1 MNALRREQVGKQI
14 FSYFLVFLGSVL
26 FAVGD
31 VMFVNPYR
39 LAPGGT
45 YGLANVLNTVWPWRI
60 GFYAI
65 CMDIPLLLI
74 GSWILGPKFGLKT
87 ILSTILIFGATV
99 ILESTWGYDPLIHNG
114 ILSDISDCDPYFMQT
129 LVQIQDTNRFFV
141 PDYFLN
147 TLISG
152 AIYGIAIGMI
162 FKSGST
168 SGGSDIISMIA
179 HKYTKISLGTL
190 TLIVDSCITL
200 TSFIAFKDIRLPIYS
215 ILLIVVES
223 KIIDIVI
230 EGFKSYKTAFII
242 TDNIKEVSDF
252 ILNDLQRGG
261 TCFTGMG
268 LYHGAERKM
277 IYVTLNRSELVK
289 LEGNLRYM
297 DPNAFINVVESSKI
311 MGLGFKALPE
321 Q

>member
-1 MNALRREQVGKQI
+1 MPN
-14 FSYFLVFLGSVL
+14 
-26 FAVGD
+26 
-31 VMFVNPYR
+31 
-39 LAPGGT
+39 
-45 YGLANVLNTVWPWRI
+45 
-60 GFYAI
+60 
-65 CMDIPLLLI
+65 
-74 GSWILGPKFGLKT
+74 
-87 ILSTILIFGATV
+87 
-99 ILESTWGYDPLIHNG
+99 
-114 ILSDISDCDPYFMQT
+114 
-129 LVQIQDTNRFFV
+129 
-141 PDYFLN
+141 
-147 TLISG
+147 
-152 AIYGIAIGMI
+152 
-162 FKSGST
+162 
-168 SGGSDIISMIA
+168 
-179 HKYTKISLGTL
+179 
-190 TLIVDSCITL
+190 
-200 TSFIAFKDIRLPIYS
+200 FIAFKDIRLPIYS